1 MYVIIRHFI
10 LSISTA
16 INLSKAQ
23 GVFSFFRIF
32 YIRFFYAFSF
42 IRNFVNSNNSKV
54 KNITSSNY
62 FIKNIKSTKV
72 INDLNKFGYNDF
84 LKVKNSYLNNIKK
97 EITLNNASIS
107 FKGDKKTKGFLKEL
121 NSRDN
126 LNSLLSKSKKNK
138 ISHVVLNIDIS
149 KTKYIKS
156 LATSNFFM
164 NIARD
169 YINSDKIS
177 VSGQCYISN
186 PSKITEAEKKDNAQ
200 YFHYDNDF
208 KKFFKI
214 FIYLNDVSS
223 LAGPH
228 SFIVSTNKNKKFRHI
243 VADRIEDAE
252 IERNY
257 NLNNIKIFNGKKG
270 QVIIE
275 DTFGLHKGNLPIKK
289 SRLMIILIYGHGF
302 GINIYKN
309 SILKKFQ

>member
-107 FKGDKKTKGFLKEL
+107 FKGRKKSKGFFKEL

-138 ISHVVLNIDIS
+138 ISHIALNIDIS

-156 LATSNFFM
+156 LATSNFCM

-177 VSGQCYISN
+177 VSGQCSISN
-186 PSKITEAEKKDNAQ
+186 PTKTTE
-200 YFHYDNDF
+200 
-208 KKFFKI
+208 
-214 FIYLNDVSS
+214 V
-223 LAGPH
+223 
-228 SFIVSTNKNKKFRHI
+228 
-243 VADRIEDAE
+243 
-252 IERNY
+252 
-257 NLNNIKIFNGKKG
+257 GKK
-270 QVIIE
+270 IMLN
-275 DTFGLHKGNLPIKK
+275 TFI
-289 SRLMIILIYGHGF
+289 MIM
-302 GINIYKN
+302 
-309 SILKKFQ
+309 ILKSFLKSLYI